1 MVRGPAKAFVADWVN
16 LTLRSPGPLTDTHI
30 PLAERMRPQ
39 TMEEVV
45 GQPHLLGPKGALRRL
60 TAGGR
65 LPSMVLWGPP
75 GTGKTT
81 LARLLAR
88 ATGHEFLEFSGAT
101 GSAAELKK
109 FLQEHREQPLFRTVP
124 PVLFLDEI
132 HRYNRSQQDI
142 LLPALER
149 GEAILVGATT
159 ENPAFYLNPALRS
172 RCQLLPLKPLA
183 VEAIQEV
190 LARAWAQERPGQPLP
205 EPVAAWLAQWAGGDL
220 RAALTG
226 LETWLDLEGADV
238 DLQGLK
244 EALGGRM
251 MYDRADGHYDL
262 ASAFQ
267 KSLRGSDA
275 DAALYY
281 LSRMIRGGEDP
292 RFIARRL
299 LVCAAEDVGNA
310 DPQAFLLAEA
320 ASRAAEQIG
329 WPEARIP
336 LAQAVIYVAN
346 APKSNATV
354 VAIDAA
360 LAAPDLA
367 IPDSLADAHTSTSR
381 SAGKG
386 EGYFYSHADYG
397 RPQAFLPVALRGQA
411 FFQATRPQER
421 SWKDGAEPDAA
432 ALADLWEAWTGEH
445 GAGGEIP
452 LDAWAGALACSREA
466 LARAVARLVPAQ
478 WQLRRKLLVGPPEE

>member
-1 MVRGPAKAFVADWVN
+1 VV
-16 LTLRSPGPLTDTHI
+16 SHI

-39 TMEEVV
+39 ALGDVV
-45 GQPHLLGPKGALRRL
+45 GQPHLLGPRGSLRRL

-65 LPSMVLWGPP
+65 LPSLVMWGPP

-81 LARLLAR
+81 IARLLA
-88 ATGHEFLEFSGAT
+88 AETGHGFIEFSGAT

-109 FLQEHREQPLFRTVP
+109 FLLEHREQPLFRTMP
-124 PVLFLDEI
+124 PVVFLDEI
-132 HRYNRSQQDI
+132 HRFNKSQQDI
-142 LLPALER
+142 LLPFLER
-149 GEAILVGATT
+149 GEAILIGATT

-172 RCQLLPLKPLA
+172 RCQVIALKPLTP
-183 VEAIQEV
+183 EAIRTVLTKAWTQEV
-190 LARAWAQERPGQPLP
+190 PGQPEYEELM
-205 EPVAAWLAQWAGGDL
+205 AWLSHWAGGDL

-226 LETWLDLEGADV
+226 LETWLHLEEAQRDLA
-238 DLQGLK
+238 GLK
-244 EALGGRM
+244 EALGGRIA
-251 MYDRADGHYDL
+251 YDRADGHYDL

-299 LVCAAEDVGNA
+299 MVCAAEDVGNA

-320 ASRAAEQIG
+320 ASRAVEQIG

-354 VAIDAA
+354 CAIDAA
-360 LAAPDLA
+360 LGAPDHP
-367 IPDSLADAHTSTSR
+367 IPESLQDAHTSTSR
-381 SAGKG
+381 AAGKG
-386 EGYFYSHADYG
+386 EGYFYSHLDYD
-397 RPQAFLPVALRGQA
+397 RPQAFLPALLRGQS
-411 FFQATRPQER
+411 FHEPKRPQER
-421 SWKDGAEPDAA
+421 SWRDRAEPDLT
-432 ALADLWEAWTGEH
+432 ALSALWDVWLLDHPE
-445 GAGGEIP
+445 GGEIP
-452 LDAWAGALACSREA
+452 LDPWSTELGCSREA
-466 LARAVARLVPAQ
+466 LARAVSRLAQ
-478 WQLRRKLLVGPPEE
+478 GKFILDRKLLARPSE

>member
-1 MVRGPAKAFVADWVN
+1 MND
-16 LTLRSPGPLTDTHI
+16 SHI
-30 PLAERMRPQ
+30 PLAERMRPRS
-39 TMEEVV
+39 MEDVV
-45 GQPHLLGPKGALRRL
+45 GQPHLLGPRGALSRL
-60 TAGGR
+60 TSGGR
-65 LPSMVLWGPP
+65 LPSLVLWGPP

-81 LARLLAR
+81 LARLLAQ

-109 FLQEHREQPLFRTVP
+109 FLQEHREQPLFRSVP
-124 PVLFLDEI
+124 PVVFLDEI
-132 HRYNRSQQDI
+132 HRFNRSQQDI
-142 LLPALER
+142 LLPPLER

-172 RCQLLPLKPLA
+172 RCQLLALRPLA
-183 VEAIQEV
+183 PAAIRQV
-190 LARAWAQERPGQPLP
+190 LDRAWAQERPGQPVPSEVLD
-205 EPVAAWLAQWAGGDL
+205 WLSQWAGGDL
-220 RAALTG
+220 RSALAG
-226 LETWLDLEGADV
+226 LEVWLSLPEVHQDLEALRD
-238 DLQGLK
+238 
-244 EALGGRM
+244 ALGGRM
-251 MYDRADGHYDL
+251 MFDRADGHYDL

-267 KSLRGSDA
+267 KSLRGSDP

-354 VAIDAA
+354 CAIDAA
-360 LAAPDLA
+360 LAAPDA
-367 IPDSLADAHTSTSR
+367 PIPDSLADAHTATSR

-386 EGYFYSHADYG
+386 EGYFYSHQDYA
-397 RPQAFLPVALRGQA
+397 RRQAFLPVSLRGQT
-411 FFQATRPQER
+411 FFQASRPQER
-421 SWKDGAEPDAA
+421 NWLEPGEADPA
-432 ALADLWEAWTGEH
+432 ALAELWAAWTASH
-445 GAGGEIP
+445 PQGGELP
-452 LDAWAGALACSREA
+452 LDGWAVTLACSREA
-466 LARAVARLVPAQ
+466 LARAMGRVVTPEWALE
-478 WQLRRKLLVGPPEE
+478 RKLFAERL

>member
-1 MVRGPAKAFVADWVN
+1 MA
-16 LTLRSPGPLTDTHI
+16 TTST
-30 PLAERMRPQ
+30 PLAEKMRPQ
-39 TMEEVV
+39 SLADVA
-45 GQPHLLGPKGALRRL
+45 GQEHLLGKAGMLTRL

-81 LARLLAR
+81 LARILAR
-88 ATGHEFLEFSGAT
+88 ETGRGFLEFSGVT

-109 FLQEHREQPLFRTVP
+109 FLMEQSSMPLFRGNA

-132 HRYNRSQQDI
+132 HRFNRAQQDI
-142 LLPALER
+142 LLPFLER
-149 GEAILVGATT
+149 GEAVLIGATT

-172 RCQLLPLKPLA
+172 RCQLVPVKALEPKA
-183 VEAIQEV
+183 VEAV
-190 LARAWAQERPGQPLP
+190 LRRAWATERPGAAEP
-205 EPVAAWLAQWAGGDL
+205 EGVVPWLADWSGGDL

-226 LETWLDLEGADV
+226 LETFLAMPEADLES
-238 DLQGLK
+238 LRT
-244 EALGGRM
+244 ALGGRV

-299 LVCAAEDVGNA
+299 MVCAAEDVGNA
-310 DPQAFLLAEA
+310 DPQAFILAET
-320 ASRAAEQIG
+320 ASRAVERIG

-354 VAIDAA
+354 MAIDAA
-360 LAAPDLA
+360 LAVDDAPV
-367 IPDSLADAHTSTSR
+367 PESLRDAHTSTSKQR
-381 SAGKG
+381 GHG
-386 EGYFYSHADYG
+386 DGYFYSHGDYD
-397 RPQAFLPVALRGQA
+397 RKQRFLPEK
-411 FFQATRPQER
+411 FQSTRFHQPTRPQER
-421 SWKDGAEPDAA
+421 SWQDREEPDTAK
-432 ALADLWEAWTGEH
+432 LGERWEAWVAEH
-445 GAGGEIP
+445 PEGGELP
-452 LDAWAGALACSREA
+452 LEAWCAELTCSREA
-466 LARAVARLVPAQ
+466 LARAVGRLGGTRFM
-478 WQLRRKLLVGPPEE
+478 LRRSLMVEPKVEG